1 MSQLVGEIS
10 RSIEMK
16 YPVFLEKD
24 IDSDFGVTIPD
35 LPGCFSAGASIE
47 EALENAQEAILTH
60 VEGLLM
66 DNEVIPNPSSIE
78 TLQKKYRAKV
88 IWGLV
93 NVDLANLSKE
103 VKRVNITIP
112 GNILSKIDAYAQ
124 REGESRSGF
133 LASAA
138 IEYMSSHVIKS

>member
-1 MSQLVGEIS
+1 
-10 RSIEMK
+10 MK

-24 IDSDFGVTIPD
+24 SDSDYGVSIPD
-35 LPGCFSAGASIE
+35 LPGCFSAGVTIE

-66 DNEVIPNPSSIE
+66 DNEAIPNPSSIE
-78 TLQKKYRAKV
+78 KIKKKYSTKGMWA
-88 IWGLV
+88 LV

-103 VKRVNITIP
+103 IKRVNITIP

-124 REGESRSGF
+124 REGETRSGL

-138 IEYMSSHVIKS
+138 IEYMATHSV